1 MDIAVSILAD
11 YNENYCEQAAPC
23 WRAHRRTAGKRKRA
37 VAVYV
42 PRDPGTDFLDV
53 YTRGIARGV
62 RQSLREIAQER
73 IARELGAAIAP
84 PPYPPSNTIAFI
96 EACLVSQASGRWADV
111 ASA

>member
-1 MDIAVSILAD
+1 VRTGARPASESVLSQCT
-11 YNENYCEQAAPC
+11 Y
-23 WRAHRRTAGKRKRA
+23 RAIRGRISWT
-37 VAVYV
+37 
-42 PRDPGTDFLDV
+42 
-53 YTRGIARGV
+53 YTPRGIARGV